1 MRKLLWLQGRD
12 RQVAYV
18 GSHNLTA
25 AGYNDQWECTN
36 RLDSRDPGH
45 VAALRDIHAVVSRL
59 VPRTLEK
66 IWTHTT
72 PPVAND
78 AVARVRFLSSL
89 DEPLLDQ
96 LLEHIGDTHYL
107 RVVTPFVDPVA
118 LEALVTPSSAQNI
131 VLDVPADGTDIP
143 VDDAVAGLSNVVVR
157 QAKRK
162 QKDQRHVHAK
172 IYEAVS
178 DGVASVALGSA
189 NCTQAALLCSVLQG
203 GNLEF
208 ITVDRDKWTA
218 RR

>member
-107 RVVTPFVDPVA
+107 RVVTPFVDPWRSRPWSRRRRPKTSCWTC
-118 LEALVTPSSAQNI
+118 LQT
-131 VLDVPADGTDIP
+131 
-143 VDDAVAGLSNVVVR
+143 VR
-157 QAKRK
+157 ISRWT
-162 QKDQRHVHAK
+162 
-172 IYEAVS
+172 
-178 DGVASVALGSA
+178 
-189 NCTQAALLCSVLQG
+189 TQWRA
-203 GNLEF
+203 
-208 ITVDRDKWTA
+208 
-218 RR
+218 